1 MENHQLVPSQTFKI
15 LCPSIIK
22 LKISF
27 PDFMHQLVPSQTF
40 KILCPSTI
48 KLKISFPDFINNVA
62 KNKIRNQVGF

>member
-1 MENHQLVPSQTFKI
+1 MMENHQLVPSQTFKI

-27 PDFMHQLVPSQTF
+27 PDF
-40 KILCPSTI
+40 
-48 KLKISFPDFINNVA
+48 INNVA